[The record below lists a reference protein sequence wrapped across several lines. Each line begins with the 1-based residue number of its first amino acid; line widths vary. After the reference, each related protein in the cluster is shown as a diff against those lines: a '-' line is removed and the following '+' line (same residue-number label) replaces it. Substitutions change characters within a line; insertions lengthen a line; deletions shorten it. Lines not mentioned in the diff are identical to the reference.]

1 MPRCSCCAYDNEV
14 SPALKERRADVRKRK
29 TAGEWQSERKIKKTT
44 TAVNHSLC
52 VCGDGLKFWSDPQT
66 HTWIKRGR
74 QFCSVGAFLHIQ
86 SRFFVN
92 VLVSRNRVCTLRK
105 CACIRCKCISRVW
118 TVCLCLCE
126 YKWHIQTFYAVR
138 QSICVVLCVP
148 VCVSRFVSVSMCA
161 SVNTGGSRAYID
173 STTH

>member
-14 SPALKERRADVRKRK
+14 SPALKERRADVRERK

-86 SRFFVN
+86 SRFLWTCSCLVIVCALCVSAHALRVN
-92 VLVSRNRVCTLRK
+92 VYRGFGLCVSVYVNISGTYKPFMLFVRASVWFCVYL
-105 CACIRCKCISRVW
+105 CASPGLCR
-118 TVCLCLCE
+118 CLC
-126 YKWHIQTFYAVR
+126 VR
-138 QSICVVLCVP
+138 L
-148 VCVSRFVSVSMCA
+148 
-161 SVNTGGSRAYID
+161 
-173 STTH
+173 

>member
-86 SRFFVN
+86 SRFLWTCSCLVIVCALCVSAHALRVN
-92 VLVSRNRVCTLRK
+92 VYRGFGL
-105 CACIRCKCISRVW
+105 
-118 TVCLCLCE
+118 CLCLCE

-148 VCVSRFVSVSMCA
+148 VCVSQFVSVSMCA

>member
-14 SPALKERRADVRKRK
+14 SPALKERRADVRERK

-66 HTWIKRGR
+66 HTWIKKRAAVLLCGR
-74 QFCSVGAFLHIQ
+74 IFTYSVAF
-86 SRFFVN
+86 F
-92 VLVSRNRVCTLRK
+92 VLVSRNRVCTLRT
-105 CACIRCKCISRVW
+105 CKCISRVW

-138 QSICVVLCVP
+138 QSLCVVLCVP

>member
-1 MPRCSCCAYDNEV
+1 MHMTMKFLQS
-14 SPALKERRADVRKRK
+14 SKRGGLMWGK
-29 TAGEWQSERKIKKTT
+29 RTTAGEWQSERKIKKTT

-74 QFCSVGAFLHIQ
+74 SFCSVGAFVHIQ
-86 SRFFVN
+86 LCFFVN
-92 VLVSRNRVCTLRK
+92 VLVSRNRVCTLHK
-105 CACIRCKCISRVW
+105 CAYITCKDILRVW
-118 TVCLCLCE
+118 TLCLFMSGILVL
-126 YKWHIQTFYAVR
+126 HTNLFYAVG
-138 QSICVVLCVP
+138 QSICVVLCIA
-148 VCVSRFVSVSMCA
+148 VCVSWFVSMCMCA

>member
-44 TAVNHSLC
+44 TAVNHSVRLRRRIEILIRSPNTHLNKKRAAVLLC
-52 VCGDGLKFWSDPQT
+52 
-66 HTWIKRGR
+66 GR
-74 QFCSVGAFLHIQ
+74 IFTYSVAF
-86 SRFFVN
+86 F

-105 CACIRCKCISRVW
+105 CACITCKCISRVW

-148 VCVSRFVSVSMCA
+148 VSVSMCA